1 MNRIFKVVWNQA
13 LGTWMAVSELGNKN
27 RKTKSSRTQKAT
39 LLAGALGV
47 ALAGAQAEEV
57 TSEEIIDNGKLLEI
71 RNLHKEDGGSSGV
84 VYNKKI
90 TGEKSLEISAPNVGF
105 KANKLTDRY
114 KGEDDRYGRSVQL
127 EYTDEPNDFE
137 GDITVNHGV
146 SLHVGRKSTDHNVLG
161 DGNNLSINGFTDVTI
176 WGNEIINTLDFSAG
190 DSEKITKHEND
201 QGNFFDKE
209 PKEGGGYH
217 DARSYYELGGGTLHL
232 SALSGLTVKGETN
245 FTGGDSFRVGIS
257 AYEAKA
263 DFKKKATFNSGQVS
277 LQDKSDFTF
286 QDVEVNNTDFTVY
299 SSEIKFEKETI
310 FGDVGRIFLYDS
322 KGSSAERL
330 RLEGSGSSF
339 SATGESEFNARDGI
353 LVGSKDV
360 GHASFEVN
368 TGSIVN
374 VENDIEVN
382 KSSLSV
388 LDGLGFSSESHYAD
402 EKDGKWYNNQGV
414 EVDNR
419 FDTQNQSVKLTSP
432 DTKQGSK
439 LVVSGD
445 INFNGDANQFNVAG
459 SSVEVAGDIVAT
471 QGLKSLVMGSDL
483 TSKNVKLGSKANM
496 VMGASALKTTDFEV
510 GEGSNVFVGGN
521 TIDVTGNIVLNNQSR
536 ISDMSYIDGSNAGD
550 RIQYI
555 DIYAHHGLTYDEF
568 KKVLAGEKSD
578 SENDITGKP
587 LRYDIEKPASLH
599 VGGNAILKEGATYDA
614 KGDVTIGRKLDLAFD
629 DNKFLVHAGNASV
642 GAGSEIKGLIGIDKG
657 KTFSFNGGKTTF
669 HKDQDQ
675 LFGTL
680 AVGSGAT
687 LDISGRTIV
696 DGKGTGI
703 LDVKKGGTLIAGGK
717 ATTVSHLHN
726 NGSVY
731 IGNAIDYWPNP
742 HGLLTVKGN
751 YIGGEGSTLYFGKVT
766 ASGDEVTPLTTG
778 GHKNLM
784 IVEGNASG
792 KSNIDIGEVT
802 SADKITKKGVL
813 LVHVKGNSTLT
824 LTPSQP
830 LTSGGVEYGFVGRK
844 GVDTMDQ
851 GQNSWYI
858 VNDYVDV
865 SSNPGGEPVGDGGE
879 NPTEPEKPAEPVDKS
894 GQYSPEVGAYLANH
908 VLGNIMFELKYHDR
922 QYLPEYEGVWMHAK
936 ASFGKY
942 RTDLG
947 SALESKVDYYTIHLG
962 KDLLDKQEYN
972 AGVMIAYGYS
982 DGNTKNH
989 ARGFKADHSS
999 HGFALGL
1006 YGTYNFD
1013 EHSYLDAW
1021 AQYVFMRNSIDYK
1034 NQNEKYNSRGI
1045 IASIEAGHAFD
1056 LNETLKL
1063 QPQAQIT
1070 YMGVKADDYADRDN
1084 TKVTTN
1090 RGNVQL
1096 RLGARLFNER
1106 AWFDGQV
1113 TPYAEFNYI
1122 HNTKPFE
1129 VRLEGNRFGRD
1140 ITNASVAGNKNLYQ
1154 LELGA
1159 KTELENNWT
1168 ISGGVSFTKGKDKYR
1183 DTRIK
1188 LDLRYEF

>member
-1 MNRIFKVVWNQA
+1 MY
-13 LGTWMAVSELGNKN
+13 
-27 RKTKSSRTQKAT
+27 
-39 LLAGALGV
+39 GAP
-47 ALAGAQAEEV
+47 
-57 TSEEIIDNGKLLEI
+57 
-71 RNLHKEDGGSSGV
+71 
-84 VYNKKI
+84 I
-90 TGEKSLEISAPNVGF
+90 TGDKDVVISAKDPSF
-105 KANKLTDRY
+105 DIDKAVDKVRA
-114 KGEDDRYGRSVQL
+114 EDDRYSRNVQL
-127 EYTDEPNDFE
+127 INESGENSYT
-137 GDITVNHGV
+137 GTTYVQHGV
-146 SLHVGRKSTDHNVLG
+146 NLHVGKKEEHKHVLG
-161 DGNNLSINGFTDVTI
+161 NNNDLVVEGYTNVTI
-176 WGNEIINTLDFSAG
+176 HGTEVVKEILFESKDHA
-190 DSEKITKHEND
+190 KILQHKDDPKILEAD
-201 QGNFFDKE
+201 ESGRKE
-209 PKEGGGYH
+209 SNHGP
-217 DARSYYELGGGTLHL
+217 GGGTLYLSNGSNLTATDKVTFVGRSDLMVGL
-232 SALSGLTVKGETN
+232 SAHHATMTLKEAASFERGMLSLSGSTGTTEKEIV
-245 FTGGDSFRVGIS
+245 FTGHGSGARIS
-257 AYEAKA
+257 NGSTFTAQSTFKSEASSGSRGYHYVEGGSKA
-263 DFKKKATFNSGQVS
+263 IFEDDVVLESATFTINDS
-277 LQDKSDFTF
+277 LGF
-286 QDVEVNNTDFTVY
+286 NH
-299 SSEIKFEKETI
+299 
-310 FGDVGRIFLYDS
+310 
-322 KGSSAERL
+322 GSSA
-330 RLEGSGSSF
+330 
-339 SATGESEFNARDGI
+339 
-353 LVGSKDV
+353 K
-360 GHASFEVN
+360 
-368 TGSIVN
+368 
-374 VENDIEVN
+374 
-382 KSSLSV
+382 KP
-388 LDGLGFSSESHYAD
+388 
-402 EKDGKWYNNQGV
+402 
-414 EVDNR
+414 
-419 FDTQNQSVKLTSP
+419 NQSVSNL
-432 DTKQGSK
+432 G
-439 LVVSGD
+439 GA
-445 INFNGDANQFNVAG
+445 GEGYG
-459 SSVEVAGDIVAT
+459 SSVIARKDLTFVGKGNKLD
-471 QGLKSLVMGSDL
+471 LMGSALTVVGNLEAGERFQSFVYGGILEVNGDSGAHVGQDSKLFAMASDMTFSTLALGDNTHLDVSANTIAVEKDL
-483 TSKNVKLGSKANM
+483 VLGKNVK
-496 VMGASALKTTDFEV
+496 
-510 GEGSNVFVGGN
+510 
-521 TIDVTGNIVLNNQSR
+521 VLDATYR
-536 ISDMSYIDGSNAGD
+536 DGSEEGG
-550 RIQYI
+550 RIEFPGNYM
-555 DIYAHHGLTYDEF
+555 HHGLTYDELVDISTYV
-568 KKVLAGEKSD
+568 KKEWVKDENGVWVEEKTP
-578 SENDITGKP
+578 NQK
-587 LRYDIEKPASLH
+587 RYDIENPASLA
-599 VGGNAILKEGATYDA
+599 VGGDAILKEGATYDA
-614 KGDVTIGRKLDLAFD
+614 KGDVTIGGKLDLAFD

-642 GAGSEIKGLIGIDKG
+642 GAGSEIKGLIGIDAG

-680 AVGSGAT
+680 VVGSGAT
-687 LDISGRTIV
+687 LDISGRAIV

-703 LDVKKGGTLIAGGK
+703 LDVNKGGTLIAGGK
-717 ATTVSHLHN
+717 ATTVNHLHN

-742 HGLLTVKGN
+742 HGLLTVKGD

-766 ASGDEVTPLTTG
+766 ASGEEEKPLTTG

-784 IVEGNASG
+784 IVERNASG

-830 LTSGGVEYGFVGRK
+830 LTSGGVEYGFVGRA
-844 GVDTMDQ
+844 GNDTMDQ

-858 VNDYVDV
+858 VNDYVDMP
-865 SSNPGGEPVGDGGE
+865 SNPGGEPIDGGAGKPADPAE
-879 NPTEPEKPAEPVDKS
+879 PEGPGESEKPTTPVSPTEPQEPAKPIDKS

-1034 NQNEKYNSRGI
+1034 DQNNKYNSRGI

-1056 LNETLKL
+1056 LSETLKL

-1070 YMGVKADDYADRDN
+1070 YMGVKADDYTDN
-1084 TKVTTN
+1084 RGTKVTTN

-1129 VRLEGNRFGRD
+1129 VSLEKTNL
-1140 ITNASVAGNKNLYQ
+1140 TNASVAGNKNLYQ